1 MPNIFDQFDT
11 PTATVTPDGKN
22 PFDAFDGN
30 PFDQF
35 DEPLPPKFANLFGTL
50 KLNPLQQVQMQ
61 SGMAD
66 PENAG
71 ATLSNLLR
79 GNDDVFLQS
88 VAPPITAAAHALLD
102 NPVTRKIGYGLN
114 FAGQA
119 VKGDVEAAL
128 FQMLGYPELANQ
140 QLIATA
146 DDMNPAWKQKDESLG
161 IDTSD
166 PYEDARQTLPV
177 AQRMIS
183 GIGPDLLQSVP
194 QMVLAAL
201 QPELGAA
208 SFGFTPQGFD
218 PVQATVAMAVP
229 GGGKMIGATAERL
242 AAKAGLSNEQALDV
256 INRVGGGAGVAGL
269 ISAPTAYQIAQMNPG
284 QERDQAIQDA
294 TSNAILAGL
303 LDGIS
308 GREGPFGKT
317 DVEDTAQNSVFGS
330 TAFDG
335 TTPNGAE
342 KPISQKINDL
352 ATAVKSL
359 ETSIRANQSIPAAD
373 SVAGRPQLNET
384 AIQVSRN
391 GNGSQTK
398 GKIPTIRG
406 RIPINSKYAGQT
418 HPSGVKF
425 TSQGFPD
432 FSPYAKL
439 EFKLDGLT
447 GHYATDEK
455 KANKAA
461 GLQKTPAGYVW
472 HHVEDGKTLQLIP
485 KTIHNKTRH
494 TGGAAVIRNGGFD
507 K

>member
-1 MPNIFDQFDT
+1 MPNIFDRFDK
-11 PTATVTPDGKN
+11 PTATVLPDGKN
-22 PFDAFDGN
+22 PFDAFDDN

-35 DEPLPPKFANLFGTL
+35 DEPASLKFAKLPGNL
-50 KLNPLQQVQMQ
+50 KLDPLQQVQMQ

-79 GNDDVFLQS
+79 GNDDVFLQT

-140 QLIATA
+140 QLMATA

-177 AQRMIS
+177 AQRMTS
-183 GIGPDLLQSVP
+183 GIGPGLLQSVP

-218 PVQATVAMAVP
+218 PVQAAAAMVAP
-229 GGGKMIGATAERL
+229 GGGKMIGDVAEGL
-242 AAKAGLSNEQALDV
+242 AAKAGLSDEQALDV
-256 INRVGGGAGVAGL
+256 INRVGGGAGIAGL
-269 ISAPTAYQIAQMNPG
+269 MSAPTAYQVAQMDPG
-284 QERDQAIQDA
+284 KERDQAIQDA
-294 TSNAILAGL
+294 TSNAILTGL
-303 LDGIS
+303 LDSIA
-308 GREGPFGKT
+308 GREEPSGKI
-317 DVEDTAQNSVFGS
+317 DIEDTTRSPVLES
-330 TAFDG
+330 TALEG
-335 TTPNGAE
+335 MAPNGVE
-342 KPISQKINDL
+342 KPISQKIDDL
-352 ATAVKSL
+352 ATTVKSL
-359 ETSIRANQSIPAAD
+359 EAAVRGNQLIPAAD
-373 SVAGRPQLNET
+373 SVAAPPQLNK
-384 AIQVSRN
+384 
-391 GNGSQTK
+391 TK

-432 FSPYAKL
+432 FSPYAEL

-461 GLQKTPAGYVW
+461 GLQKTPHGYVW
-472 HHVEDGKTLQLIP
+472 HHVEDGETLQLIP